1 MNNQTSDD
9 IIKASLGQDTKDH
22 TSFVIKQEEKQ
33 EETYE
38 EKTINNETNT
48 LEIYKNKY
56 KLYNTLYDVC
66 FIIFVLSIISS
77 IFLLFAGMGS
87 IFFLIG
93 GVDLN
98 VPDANI
104 PAIITIVSF
113 VAAIICKI
121 AAFVANNKIKKLA
134 PEEYVKPQNLL
145 RNIIKLI
152 IEVIVIFLVLYLL
165 FILVQHH

>member
-22 TSFVIKQEEKQ
+22 ASFVIKQEEKQ

-38 EKTINNETNT
+38 EKTINNEINT
-48 LEIYKNKY
+48 LEMYKNRY

-66 FIIFVLSIISS
+66 FIVFVLSIISS
-77 IFLLFAGMGS
+77 IFLSFAAIGG
-87 IFFLIG
+87 IFFIIA
-93 GVDLN
+93 GVNL
-98 VPDANI
+98 DAPNINI
-104 PAIITIVSF
+104 PVIITIVSF

-121 AAFVANNKIKKLA
+121 AAFVVNNKIKKLA
-134 PEEYVKPQNLL
+134 PEEYDKPKSLL

-152 IEVIVIFLVLYLL
+152 VEVIVIFFVLYLL
-165 FILVQHH
+165 FILVQQ